1 MIVLDCSLTIKYIYI
16 HVKSYIYIS
25 LLFSWKTFLFFL
37 LLFYFLIKKQ
47 ILHFY
52 FFLIENL
59 IARETPMLKI
69 LRLMCLQSIC
79 CNGFGKKYDEFRRE
93 ILQTYGYEYVFTLD
107 NLEKLGLLRKSNSIY
122 DFSKVRNAFGLYVEN
137 PNVEVPNDLSYVSV
151 WCFFSVFSN
160 CCFFCLF
167 LVTVSTSMI

>member
-1 MIVLDCSLTIKYIYI
+1 MFKII
-16 HVKSYIYIS
+16 H
-25 LLFSWKTFLFFL
+25 
-37 LLFYFLIKKQ
+37 
-47 ILHFY
+47 
-52 FFLIENL
+52 
-59 IARETPMLKI
+59 
-69 LRLMCLQSIC
+69 
-79 CNGFGKKYDEFRRE
+79 NGFGKKYDEFRRE

-151 WCFFSVFSN
+151 WCFFSVFFKLL
-160 CCFFCLF
+160 FFYLF

>member
-1 MIVLDCSLTIKYIYI
+1 
-16 HVKSYIYIS
+16 
-25 LLFSWKTFLFFL
+25 
-37 LLFYFLIKKQ
+37 
-47 ILHFY
+47 
-52 FFLIENL
+52 
-59 IARETPMLKI
+59 MLKI

-137 PNVEVPNDLSYVSV
+137 PNVEVPNDLSYVSGV
-151 WCFFSVFSN
+151 FSVFSVFSV
-160 CCFFCLF
+160 FFCVF
-167 LVTVSTSMI
+167 LCASVFSVFSICFWSQSLPNDLDLQSTG